1 MACKRI
7 EKMNIDHTRHAN
19 KDMVIRNLAEIIYD
33 NYRDSI
39 EQTLTDS
46 DRISIVDEDET
57 GVDKLMSWI
66 ESASGTVVDYVTGLL
81 SRFIEAVAVM
91 IVTSCLLPI
100 LVLFFIA
107 WLIRLLFNTDMTSFI
122 PSDFHYKK

>member
-1 MACKRI
+1 
-7 EKMNIDHTRHAN
+7 
-19 KDMVIRNLAEIIYD
+19 
-33 NYRDSI
+33 
-39 EQTLTDS
+39 
-46 DRISIVDEDET
+46 
-57 GVDKLMSWI
+57 MSWI